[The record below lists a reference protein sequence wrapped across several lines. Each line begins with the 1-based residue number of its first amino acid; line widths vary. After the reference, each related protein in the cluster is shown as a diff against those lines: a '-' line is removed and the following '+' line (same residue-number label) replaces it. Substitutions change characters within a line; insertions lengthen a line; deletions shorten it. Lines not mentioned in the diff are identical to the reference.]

1 MIMLTTMN
9 RILDIWH
16 DLEKANSKGL
26 LKKMYSSEIIQ
37 CVFIIFKTP
46 EKHCGIAI
54 SVDKKIHIDI
64 TPFSNLQDLK
74 VSIFDD
80 SSFEKNKMLLIE
92 LLDYSNRDIFSILC
106 EDLIVSV
113 SKLVTE
119 ESIIRAALN
128 QLEKWKSLFEKY
140 NSIGLTP
147 SEQQGL
153 FGELHFLQK
162 YLSYNFEQTSILN
175 TWVGVDKALRDFQY
189 NNWALEVKTTAG
201 NNHQKASISSERQ
214 LDETLLENLYLYHL
228 SVEVSKGNGENLNN
242 KIASIRHKFENNTI
256 ALNIFNAKLLEV
268 GYFDK
273 HAEIYKERCYQLRQE
288 NFYKI
293 EKDFPRIKENEIRD
307 GVGDVKYS
315 VILSQCKEYLISENT
330 IFNTLQNL

>member
-1 MIMLTTMN
+1 MN
-9 RILDIWH
+9 RILEIWN

-26 LKKMYSSEIIQ
+26 LKKLYSNDKNQ
-37 CVFIIFKTP
+37 CVYGIFKNP
-46 EKHCGIAI
+46 EQYCGIAI
-54 SVDKKIHIDI
+54 SVSNDIRIDI
-64 TPFSNLQDLK
+64 SPFSNLQDLK
-74 VSIFDD
+74 VSLYND
-80 SSFEKNKMLLIE
+80 SSFENHVILLIE
-92 LLDYSNRDIFSILC
+92 LLDYSSRDIFSILC
-106 EDLIVSV
+106 EDLVITV
-113 SKLVTE
+113 SKLVSE
-119 ESIIRAALN
+119 QSIIKTALN
-128 QLEKWKSLFEKY
+128 QLEKWKSLFDKY

-147 SEQQGL
+147 AEQQGL
-153 FGELHFLQK
+153 FGELNFLQK
-162 YLSYNFEQTSILN
+162 YLSNGFEQTSILN
-175 TWVGVDKALRDFQY
+175 TWVGVDRALRDFQY

-201 NNHQKASISSERQ
+201 NNHQKISISSERQ
-214 LDETLLENLYLYHL
+214 LDETLLDNLYLYHL

-242 KIASIRHKFENNTI
+242 KIASIRQKFENNAI

-273 HAEIYKERCYQLRQE
+273 HAEIYNERCYQLRQE

-330 IFNTLQNL
+330 IFNTLENL